1 MNPDE
6 VEALIHGMNGP
17 LLILLIGLPGS
28 GKSTWARQNASSAI
42 VVSQDDLIDAITPLG
57 FEYSAR
63 PIYAAAEEGIARA
76 ALQAARTVIVD
87 RTNRTPALRG
97 RWIAIGREAQC
108 KIVAMV
114 MSTDVETCRTR
125 NRARSG
131 QRRVSEERMDRMI
144 AVFERPTLDEGFYAI
159 GNDKPGCPPAEVEI
173 EVDLRHDTMRRFR

>member
-6 VEALIHGMNGP
+6 VEKLIQRMNGP

-28 GKSTWARQNASSAI
+28 GKSTWTRQNASGAI

-63 PIYAAAEEGIARA
+63 PIYAAAEEVIARA
-76 ALQAARTVIVD
+76 ALQAGRTVIVD
-87 RTNRTPALRG
+87 RTNRTAALRA

-108 KIVAMV
+108 KIVAIV
-114 MSTDVETCRTR
+114 MSTDVETCRIR

-144 AVFERPTLDEGFYAI
+144 AVFQHPTLDEGFYAI
-159 GNDKPGCPPAEVEI
+159 REVTGEKACVHEGTQAIRVLTESAE
-173 EVDLRHDTMRRFR
+173 